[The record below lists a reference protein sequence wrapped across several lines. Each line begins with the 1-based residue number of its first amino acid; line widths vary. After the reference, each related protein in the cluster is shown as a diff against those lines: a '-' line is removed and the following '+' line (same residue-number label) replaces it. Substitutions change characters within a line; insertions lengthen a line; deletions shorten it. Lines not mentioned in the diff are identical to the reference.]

1 MQNSRSQV
9 RLVHSLS
16 GIKYVNCIRDVL
28 YRIAT
33 GSSGMLS
40 GRTLLQHAP
49 IPLMPRR
56 RLEDR
61 IRDLCTRLVASSER
75 NFDET
80 LAELQAAISEH
91 TLRIQNNTSAI
102 VLGWPEFPQDRRKKP
117 AQ

>member
-1 MQNSRSQV
+1 MQKSRSQV
-9 RLVHSLS
+9 RVVHNQS
-16 GIKYVNCIRDVL
+16 GIKHVNCIRNVL
-28 YRIAT
+28 YRTPT

-75 NFDET
+75 DFDET
-80 LAELQAAISEH
+80 LAELQAAI